1 MKNPYKKSI
10 YLGALTLL
18 ALILGVAST
27 AVAQQVVQKTA
38 PSTGLDRAAAP
49 DEVTLAFANLKDGD
63 EVSKSFR
70 VKFVITGMRVKP
82 AGEDVPNSGH
92 HHLLIDV
99 DEDDMPD
106 LGLPLPKNES
116 VYHFGKGE
124 KSAVITMPPGE
135 HTLQLLFA
143 DYRHVPHDPPV
154 MSEKITITVVE
165 EDSAE

>member
-1 MKNPYKKSI
+1 MHYKKATHVA
-10 YLGALTLL
+10 ALTLL
-18 ALILGVAST
+18 VLFLGVAST
-27 AVAQQVVQKTA
+27 ALAQQVVRNDA

-49 DEVTLAFANLKDGD
+49 GEVTLSFANLKDGD
-63 EVSKSFR
+63 EVPKSFR
-70 VKFVITGMRVKP
+70 VKFVITGMKVKP
-82 AGEDVPNSGH
+82 AGEDIPNSGH

-106 LGLPLPKNES
+106 FGMPLPKNES

-154 MSEKITITVVE
+154 ISEKITITVVE
-165 EDSAE
+165 DSEEE